1 MLVHSLGH
9 HYIDTFFFTYILN
22 HDRIL
27 IMPKITKQ
35 LKYAEFEYDEETKQ
49 FRVQDGE
56 GNEVVLNKIYAFALM
71 RFVIRMAQRNWL
83 RSNKTIEELIEEEDE
98 EFEDDPAQLTL
109 F

>member
-1 MLVHSLGH
+1 MK
-9 HYIDTFFFTYILN
+9 
-22 HDRIL
+22 
-27 IMPKITKQ
+27 MAKITKQ
-35 LKYAEFEYDEETKQ
+35 LKHAEFEYNEETKE

-83 RSNKTIEELIEEEDE
+83 RSNKSIEELIEEEDE
-98 EFEDDPAQLTL
+98 ELEDDPAQLTL

>member
-1 MLVHSLGH
+1 MA
-9 HYIDTFFFTYILN
+9 
-22 HDRIL
+22 
-27 IMPKITKQ
+27 KITKQ
-35 LKYAEFEYDEETKQ
+35 LKHAEFEYDEESKE

-83 RSNKTIEELIEEEDE
+83 RSNKSIEELIEQEDE
-98 EFEDDPAQLTL
+98 ELEDDPSQLTL